1 MCDVF
6 KSDGKVTVVA
16 FLDDG
21 GALLVN
27 FLKQGRTINDE
38 YYTSLR

>member
-16 FLDDG
+16 FWDAG

-38 YYTSLR
+38 CYTSLR